1 MERAEVWVGTRC
13 ALRVGG
19 AWARATSTKL
29 NVLRA
34 IKIKLHSKIFSF
46 KVNHGV
52 IVRRRESYS
61 DRRAGNEMLVF
72 FSGA

>member
-1 MERAEVWVGTRC
+1 MERAEVWVGTRF

-34 IKIKLHSKIFSF
+34 IKIKLQSKIFSF
-46 KVNHGV
+46 NVNHGV
-52 IVRRRESYS
+52 IQRRQESYS
-61 DRRAGNEMLVF
+61 DLRAGNEMLVS